1 MLCVSGIEDV
11 NLRMEINRKVT
22 KGGGVYVKQIERP
35 VRVTHLLC
43 ANTSEA
49 DSEKVRYAD
58 KFNRLGEARIHIVW
72 EDWFWDSLRFGGK
85 QVSVSA
91 AGARMLKLCEGRFE
105 EEAYKVSN
113 PRPPPRALPEG
124 MSVFHPCAFNF

>member
-22 KGGGVYVKQIERP
+22 KGGGIYVKQIERP

-72 EDWFWDSLRFGGK
+72 EDWFWDSLRFGG
-85 QVSVSA
+85 
-91 AGARMLKLCEGRFE
+91 EGVLNTSR
-105 EEAYKVSN
+105 
-113 PRPPPRALPEG
+113 
-124 MSVFHPCAFNF
+124 